1 MSVAPH
7 ICFVAPALYPVL
19 SGSTQIESVG
29 GAEVQQAIL
38 ARTFQQAGYRVS
50 VVTMDYGQ
58 PEEIIIDGIRVIRAH
73 APQAGLPVLRFIY
86 PRMTS
91 MWQAMARADADI
103 YYQRASGML
112 TGLVAQFCAHRG
124 KRFIYSAASDA
135 DFYPELPL
143 ISYGR
148 DKWFYRRG
156 LRMADQIV
164 VQNETQRQACLAN
177 FGRTS
182 TLVPSCHAVQ
192 GQEPA
197 DPAGYVL
204 WVGTIKSLKRP
215 ELFLELARRLPAI
228 RFRLVG
234 GGDAAILGNLKAAD
248 LKNLELTGFVP
259 YSQVAQHFA
268 GARVFVNTSEFEG
281 FPNTFLQAWSR
292 AIPSVSFFDNGSRV
306 DNLPVTRCVRDV
318 EEMAAVIS
326 EWMSDDVSWK
336 TAGTRAQAYF
346 NGQHT
351 PQAALNAYAPLLNAL
366 AA

>member
-1 MSVAPH
+1 MSAAPH

-19 SGSTQIESVG
+19 AGSTQIESVG

-38 ARTFQQAGYRVS
+38 ARTLQQAGYRVS
-50 VVTMDYGQ
+50 VITMDYGQ
-58 PEEIIIDGIRVIRAH
+58 PAEMEIDGIRVLRAH

-91 MWQAMARADADI
+91 MWQAMALADADI

-112 TGLVAQFCAHRG
+112 TGLVAQFCVSRHR
-124 KRFIYSAASDA
+124 RFIYAAASDA

-143 ISYGR
+143 ITYGR

-164 VQNETQRQACLAN
+164 VQNETQRLACMHQ
-177 FGRTS
+177 FGRS
-182 TLVPSCHAVQ
+182 AALVPSCHATN
-192 GQEPA
+192 GQLSA

-204 WVGTIKSLKRP
+204 WVGTIKNLKRP
-215 ELFLELARRLPAI
+215 ELFLELARRLPDL

-234 GGDAAILGNLKAAD
+234 GGDANLLAQLRAAG
-248 LKNLELTGFVP
+248 LNNLEVTGFVP
-259 YSQVAQHFA
+259 YAQVAQQFA

-292 AIPSVSFFDNGSRV
+292 AIPTVSFFDNGSRL
-306 DNLPVTRCVRDV
+306 DGLPVTRCVADI
-318 EEMAAVIS
+318 EEMATVVA
-326 EWMSDDVSWK
+326 EWMRNEIAWES
-336 TAGTRAQAYF
+336 AGQRVQTYF
-346 NGQHT
+346 NSHHT
-351 PQAALNAYAPLLNAL
+351 PEAAL
-366 AA
+366 AAYTPLLTALAA